1 MNLAQAELIARALV
15 AELEPYTERLEVA
28 GSVRRQKADVKDIEL
43 VAIPRYEERE
53 SVGQAGLFGETPPP
67 TQVNLLHQALTAL
80 DAEGDRVQTIK
91 PGTHNIVRWPLNPD
105 GRYWR
110 LWLPKPALKVDLF
123 VCNAETW
130 GLNLMIRTGSGVGPD
145 GNPQHGFAPAMLA
158 RWKQVSGGGF
168 SHEAQLRTPAGAT
181 IRTPE
186 EQDVFDAIK
195 VRWVP
200 PSQRVS
206 SRDVERNALP

>member
-28 GSVRRQKADVKDIEL
+28 GSVRRAKAEVKDIEL

-91 PGTHNIVRWPLNPD
+91 PGTHNIVRWPLTPS

-110 LWLPKPALKVDLF
+110 LYLPKPDLKVDLF
-123 VCNAETW
+123 VPGCPPHPYTLLH
-130 GLNLMIRTGSGVGPD
+130 GL
-145 GNPQHGFAPAMLA
+145 LA
-158 RWKQVSGGGF
+158 LLGR
-168 SHEAQLRTPAGAT
+168 L
-181 IRTPE
+181 
-186 EQDVFDAIK
+186 
-195 VRWVP
+195 
-200 PSQRVS
+200 
-206 SRDVERNALP
+206 ER